1 MRHEAFAALDNE
13 GTMRIA
19 GRSDWLARFTLLFSL
34 VTALAHRIGLVVTSE
49 YFWLL
54 AFGGVAA
61 LAAAMMAVAALR
73 RAWRY
78 GEAGAA
84 RGVRAIL
91 ISLVIL
97 APYAYS
103 GWLIVHLPALDDV
116 STDTVEPPLFPTLAS
131 MRSGAMNRI
140 GPITAGEAA
149 RQLAAY
155 PAVTGRRYAA
165 APDTVDE
172 AVKAVIAGH
181 GWQIAADREAGEPA
195 LEKTTEAIARS
206 PILGYVFDVAVRI
219 TDEGESTYVD
229 MRSASRYGGH
239 DLGANADRI
248 LRFLEALDAE
258 MANRAGG

>member
-1 MRHEAFAALDNE
+1 RHEAFAALDNE

-34 VTALAHRIGLVVTSE
+34 VTALAHRFGLVVTSE

-54 AFGGVAA
+54 AFGGVVA

-116 STDTVEPPLFPTLAS
+116 ST
-131 MRSGAMNRI
+131 
-140 GPITAGEAA
+140 
-149 RQLAAY
+149 
-155 PAVTGRRYAA
+155 
-165 APDTVDE
+165 
-172 AVKAVIAGH
+172 
-181 GWQIAADREAGEPA
+181 
-195 LEKTTEAIARS
+195 
-206 PILGYVFDVAVRI
+206 
-219 TDEGESTYVD
+219 
-229 MRSASRYGGH
+229 
-239 DLGANADRI
+239 
-248 LRFLEALDAE
+248 
-258 MANRAGG
+258 